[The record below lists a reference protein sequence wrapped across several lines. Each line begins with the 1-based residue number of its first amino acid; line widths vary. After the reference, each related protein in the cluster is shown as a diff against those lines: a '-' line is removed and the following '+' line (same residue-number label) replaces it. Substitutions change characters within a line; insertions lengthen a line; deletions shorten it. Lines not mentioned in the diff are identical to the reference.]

1 MSSNLWAQDS
11 DAASGDPFL
20 APDCILSAVLTPS
33 PKPDAAFKALLAGT
47 PENALATIPANDAD
61 GAAEPNHSDIDLSLI
76 AAMAGRGLT
85 LDEIASLLDQPLPTD
100 ATRRHAV
107 EAAWRR
113 GRLVGL
119 ARIKDA
125 NYEAALK
132 GGVTAQKHVLD
143 LLREP
148 ALDDHKEAEGVTVVR
163 RMLEAPDDNP

>member
-1 MSSNLWAQDS
+1 MSSSLWAQDS
-11 DAASGDPFL
+11 DAASRDPYL

-33 PKPDAAFKALLAGT
+33 PKPDASFRALLAGM
-47 PENALATIPANDAD
+47 PADVQSHRAD
-61 GAAEPNHSDIDLSLI
+61 GDDVEDAELALI

-85 LDEIASLLDQPLPTD
+85 LDEIATLLDRPLSTD
-100 ATRRHAV
+100 PGRCEAV

-132 GGVTAQKHVLD
+132 GGVTAQKQVLD

-148 ALDDHKEAEGVTVVR
+148 PADGGGKASGGVTVVR
-163 RMLEAPDDNP
+163 RMLEAPDDHA